1 LHRLAGRNECRWT
14 KKITIPPSVSYSAM
28 QGINGTTKQANLVHR
43 KNKLRLS
50 QGPTPKREQIHPTLY
65 EMPDRNLPPLCLV
78 ENYSSL
84 VQEPFAR
91 EESARAAQRW
101 EEEASMKEKCRRCD
115 WAQETKGERERDK
128 DCTVWILWSMNLN
141 FEFCVRLW
149 IKCQVPNLDWL
160 LPVFFLLIRVNP
172 SDPWPDHY
180 TGLTI
185 GSGLKTMFLN
195 IFLFHKK

>member
-1 LHRLAGRNECRWT
+1 LAGRNECRWT

-28 QGINGTTKQANLVHR
+28 QGINSTTKQANLVHR

-84 VQEPFAR
+84 VEEPFAR

-101 EEEASMKEKCRRCD
+101 EEEASMKEKHRRCD
-115 WAQETKGERERDK
+115 WAQETKGKRERQRLSSLNF
-128 DCTVWILWSMNLN
+128 VLHELEFWIL
-141 FEFCVRLW
+141 RA
-149 IKCQVPNLDWL
+149 
-160 LPVFFLLIRVNP
+160 PVDKMP
-172 SDPWPDHY
+172 SA
-180 TGLTI
+180 
-185 GSGLKTMFLN
+185 
-195 IFLFHKK
+195 